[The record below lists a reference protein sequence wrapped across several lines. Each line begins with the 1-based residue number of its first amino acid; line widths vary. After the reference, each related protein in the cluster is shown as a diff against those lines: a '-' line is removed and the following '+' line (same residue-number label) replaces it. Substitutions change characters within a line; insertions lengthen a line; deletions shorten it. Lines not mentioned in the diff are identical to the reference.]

1 MRGKLIFLSIFLL
14 FISFKFHSQQV
25 DSKSFLLL
33 PGSKVYARIFLFYF
47 PLSDEY
53 NIYFGFQKNTFNLE
67 ILIKKDDIK
76 KEPFTPKYFE
86 SELFFIIKKIS
97 YNKSG
102 RYILPVSIR
111 CNQKFIE
118 KKVIFSIFF
127 KDNVLI
133 INGAFND
140 LYIKDI
146 TDNEYF
152 KKRYNWKYQIYFD
165 IRLQLGEN
173 LIEDMKKLAN
183 N

>member
-1 MRGKLIFLSIFLL
+1 MYKKIIIINFLL
-14 FISFKFHSQQV
+14 LLFSFKFYSQQT

-33 PGSKVYARIFLFYF
+33 PGSKVYSRVFLFYF

-86 SELFFIIKKIS
+86 SEILFTIKKIS

-102 RYILPVSIR
+102 RYVLPVSIR

-127 KDNVLI
+127 KDNVMI

-146 TDNEYF
+146 TNNEYF

-173 LIEDMKKLAN
+173 LIEDMKKTLSN
-183 N
+183 

>member
-1 MRGKLIFLSIFLL
+1 MRKRIFFFIIFLL
-14 FISFKFHSQQV
+14 LFSLNLYPQQE

-33 PGSKVYARIFLFYF
+33 PGSNVYARVFLFYF

-67 ILIKKDDIK
+67 ILIKKEDIK
-76 KEPFTPKYFE
+76 KEPFTPRYFE
-86 SELFFIIKKIS
+86 SELNFIIKKIS

-102 RYILPVSIR
+102 RYVLPVSIR

-133 INGAFND
+133 INGAINN

-165 IRLQLGEN
+165 VRLQLGEN
-173 LIEDMKKLAN
+173 LIEEMNKLVN